1 MVLIKF
7 YKLLKQKFPDKLPD
21 LEFPNKLP
29 DSDSS
34 LNKKILYAVIVKISN
49 AIIAVIKA
57 SAKPRG
63 SYAYFIP
70 TVRFEIGMCA
80 EEHDITATTRYYEK
94 RFPELALIET
104 TVRCTCIKLRICT

>member
-7 YKLLKQKFPDKLPD
+7 YKLLKQKFPDELPD
-21 LEFPNKLP
+21 PEFPNKLP

-34 LNKKILYAVIVKISN
+34 LNKKILYAVIVKVN
-49 AIIAVIKA
+49 DAIIAVIKA

-70 TVRFEIGMCA
+70 TESFEIGMCA

-104 TVRCTCIKLRICT
+104 TVRCIKLRICT